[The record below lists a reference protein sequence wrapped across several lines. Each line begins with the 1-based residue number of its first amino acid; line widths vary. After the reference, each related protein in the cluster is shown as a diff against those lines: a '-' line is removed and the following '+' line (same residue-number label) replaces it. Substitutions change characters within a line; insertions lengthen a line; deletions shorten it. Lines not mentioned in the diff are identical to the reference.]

1 MLKRVS
7 SALMKF
13 IEPLSIGQTG
23 SSRADAQPQ
32 PFEKWTRTEQ
42 QLTPEGT
49 PLDNVVELRKL
60 DDGRKARIHPPN
72 PGLTTS
78 LYELLN
84 NLQNQRRTLF
94 RRMGLKRYSD
104 QSKASSAKVRKGALV
119 DENH

>member
-1 MLKRVS
+1 
-7 SALMKF
+7 MKF
-13 IEPLSIGQTG
+13 IEPLSIGQSGKT
-23 SSRADAQPQ
+23 RADAQPQ
-32 PFEKWTRTEQ
+32 SFQQWSRTDKRGN
-42 QLTPEGT
+42 PEGA
-49 PLDNVVELRKL
+49 PLPDNVVELRPL

-104 QSKASSAKVRKGALV
+104 QSKASSMKVRKGALV